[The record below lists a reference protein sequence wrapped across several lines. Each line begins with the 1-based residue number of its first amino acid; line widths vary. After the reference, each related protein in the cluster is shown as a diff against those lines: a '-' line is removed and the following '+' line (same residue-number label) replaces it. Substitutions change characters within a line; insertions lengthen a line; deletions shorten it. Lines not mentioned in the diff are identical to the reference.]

1 MNTTDML
8 KGFFIRPATEMA
20 RMMGF
25 GDAAAEK
32 AASMIEKVAPV
43 ISAMD
48 RDILAADRARLD
60 GDELKLVA
68 IARGHRFEEAAM
80 SPALQVAAQF
90 V

>member
-1 MNTTDML
+1 MKTKDML
-8 KGFFIRPATEMA
+8 KGFFIGPATATA

-25 GDAAAEK
+25 GDAAAER
-32 AASMIEKVAPV
+32 AASMVERVAPV

-48 RDILAADRARLD
+48 RDILAADRAKLD
-60 GDELKLVA
+60 ADELKLVA